1 MQGPLAALRERWGS
15 VDGYLDW
22 IGVTPALRSTLR
34 DMYRV
39 LPSQL

>member
-1 MQGPLAALRERWGS
+1 MQATLVALRERWGS
-15 VDGYLDW
+15 VDGNFDA
-22 IGVTPALRSTLR
+22 IGVTPALRGTLR

>member
-1 MQGPLAALRERWGS
+1 MQSTLAALRARWGS
-15 VDGYLDW
+15 VDGYFDA
-22 IGVTPALRSTLR
+22 IGVTAPLRRTVR